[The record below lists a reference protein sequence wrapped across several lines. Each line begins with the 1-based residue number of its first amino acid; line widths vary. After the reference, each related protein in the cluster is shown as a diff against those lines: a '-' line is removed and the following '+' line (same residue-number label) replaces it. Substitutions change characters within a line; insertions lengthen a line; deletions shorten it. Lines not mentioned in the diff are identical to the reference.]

1 MRAISDELL
10 VGDEGAVRVLTINRP
25 HRRNALTAEL
35 AERMRAELDRAAS
48 DADVG
53 AVVLT
58 GAGGHFSAGG
68 DAETILEVVA
78 DPTDDAAVALMR
90 TFHRLV
96 ETIWNSTLPV
106 VAAVSGVAY
115 GGAFNLALA
124 CDLVVCSA
132 DARFCQVFVRR
143 GVVPDV
149 GGAYLLPRLVGMQR
163 AKELML
169 LTSEIGA
176 EQAGRLGLV
185 NAVLDEPDA
194 ARAHAV
200 EIGERLAAAPR
211 FAVAQTKRLL
221 NSTTTGTLQSAL
233 ELEAAVQAG
242 MLRSESARV
251 GFQEFLAGRAKRE
264 AR

>member
-1 MRAISDELL
+1 VSDELE
-10 VGDEGAVRVLTINRP
+10 VTGDGAVRVLTINRP
-25 HRRNALTAEL
+25 QRRNALTAEMAAAL
-35 AERMRAELDRAAS
+35 RAELERAES
-48 DADVG
+48 DVDVG

-68 DAETILEVVA
+68 DAETILHVIA
-78 DPTDDAAVALMR
+78 DSADDAAVSLMR
-90 TFHRLV
+90 AFHRLI

-149 GGAYLLPRLVGMQR
+149 GGAYLLPRLIGMQR

-169 LTSEIGA
+169 LTPEIGA
-176 EQAGRLGLV
+176 EEASRLGLV
-185 NAVLDEPDA
+185 NAVLDEPES

-200 EIGERLAAAPR
+200 ALATRLADAPR
-211 FAVAQTKRLL
+211 FAVSQTKKLL
-221 NSTTTGTLQSAL
+221 NASTTGTLQSAL

-242 MLRSESARV
+242 MLRSGTALT
-251 GFQEFLAGRAKRE
+251 GFREFMTGKPTQD
-264 AR
+264 